1 MNLGKEIVN
10 KLLEQSESPIK
21 KIIAV
26 YPGRFQPM
34 GKHHAKVYDWLAS

>member
-21 KIIAV
+21 KIIAGWHLNLV
-26 YPGRFQPM
+26 NQI
-34 GKHHAKVYDWLAS
+34 LI